1 MASSRGNAIS
11 AYSAPFAKGAL
22 IYGANVQSGVITSAH
37 IANGTVV
44 AGELGAGSVT
54 SAKIGTGAVT
64 SIKLGAASV
73 ISAKIGTGAVLAAAL
88 GAGAVTSAKLAVSAV
103 VASKIRYSTVTGEVA
118 NSGVVY
124 ALAHGLGATPAF
136 VLFEPRGT
144 VGHLK
149 GVATSAGLVGHATVS
164 AHTSTNIYYA
174 GSKNARFRAFCI
186 V

>member
-1 MASSRGNAIS
+1 MANTRGVAIS
-11 AYSAPFAKGAL
+11 AYNPAFARGAK
-22 IYGANVQSGVITSAH
+22 IYGANIQSAVVTSAH
-37 IANGTVV
+37 IADGTVV

-54 SAKIGTGAVT
+54 SAKIGAAAVT
-64 SIKLGAASV
+64 
-73 ISAKIGTGAVLAAAL
+73 SAKIGTGAVVAIKI
-88 GAGAVTSAKLAVSAV
+88 GAGAVTSAKLGVSAV
-103 VASKIRYSTVTGEVA
+103 VASKVRYKALTGEVA

-124 ALAHGLGATPAF
+124 ALAHGLGATPAI

-174 GSKNARFRAFCI
+174 GSKNARFTVYCI